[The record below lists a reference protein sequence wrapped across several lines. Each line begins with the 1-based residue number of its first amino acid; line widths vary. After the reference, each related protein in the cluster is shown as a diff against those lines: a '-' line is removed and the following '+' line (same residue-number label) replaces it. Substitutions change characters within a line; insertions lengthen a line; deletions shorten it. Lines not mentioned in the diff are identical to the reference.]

1 MITIR
6 RYGAINVNKCI
17 NIGARM
23 GHKISEENLAN
34 KVMQIKERCLE
45 ICVKAGS
52 GHVTSAFSCAE
63 IVTVLYYKIM
73 HIKVEDAKWMDRDRF
88 IMSKNHASVITYP
101 ILEDMGFV
109 KTGEIDSFLEDG
121 SIYGAHSKLT
131 INGVDFA
138 GGSLGIGLGVACGMA
153 YSAKTSGKKWLTF
166 CIVGDGEIYE
176 GSIWEAAMFAGANNL
191 GNLIVF
197 VDRNHMCVTD
207 FTDNMLSQNPLEEK
221 WMAFN
226 WEVRK
231 INGHSIHEVIECL
244 SDIRNRKDQKPLC
257 IIAETIKGKGIKF
270 MENNPFM
277 HGVAP
282 QNEKAELAMQQL
294 KGEE

>member
-1 MITIR
+1 MAYLVTE
-6 RYGAINVNKCI
+6 
-17 NIGARM
+17 
-23 GHKISEENLAN
+23 SELKN
-34 KVMQIKERCLE
+34 KVQEIKEKCLDV
-45 ICVKAGS
+45 CVKAGT

-63 IVTVLYYKIM
+63 IVTVLYYNVMNINPSDP
-73 HIKVEDAKWMDRDRF
+73 EWEDRDRF

-101 ILEDMGFV
+101 ILEDLGFV
-109 KTGEIDSFLEDG
+109 EKGEIETFLEDG
-121 SIYGAHSKLT
+121 SLYGAHSK
-131 INGVDFA
+131 ISIPGADFA

-153 YSAKTSGKKWLTF
+153 YSAQKSGKEWLTF
-166 CIVGDGEIYE
+166 CIVGDGEMYE
-176 GSIWEAAMFAGANNL
+176 GSIWESAMFAGANNL
-191 GNLIVF
+191 NNLIVF

-207 FTDNMLSQNPLEEK
+207 FTDKMLSQEPLEDK
-221 WMAFN
+221 WAAFN

-231 INGHSIHEVIECL
+231 IDGHSVSDIMNSL
-244 SDIRNRKDQKPLC
+244 SDIRNREEEKPLC

-294 KGEE
+294 KGGV